1 MGHPTASRKMSVPR
15 SFVAFLLSPPRVW
28 RRLRAWRRIHFTA
41 AGAAFT
47 AGAFAIGLAAVNTGN
62 NLLYLL
68 LGAMLGF
75 IALSGWLS
83 EQAIR
88 GLEIRRVAPRGVTVG
103 RPVRVT
109 YHVTNTKRRFPTLAT
124 YLIERGLLGTAF
136 IMRVTAGASIK
147 VRSENVFV
155 RRGVYPLVNLTVSTS
170 FPFGFFTK
178 ERDVP
183 LPGELVIW
191 PRADLP
197 VSLPTAPGS
206 GSLPHFSEGSGGV
219 LGARGEY
226 RGLRDYRSGD
236 DPRDIHWRTTARTG
250 EPIIREYDQDASETV
265 WICLDSRDEP
275 GDRAE
280 AAIETAASLAA
291 RAYHTGRRFALV
303 TCAGHLKP
311 GTGSAQMEGVLDA
324 LARLEFKPSGPRLD
338 PPVDPDQCILIS
350 LSGAGRSLYGAAVGP
365 GHWDDVDGV
374 QEERLAG

>member
-1 MGHPTASRKMSVPR
+1 MV
-15 SFVAFLLSPPRVW
+15 VAPQRAW
-28 RRLRAWRRIHFTA
+28 RRLRAWRRIRFTA
-41 AGAAFT
+41 AGAVFT

-68 LGAMLGF
+68 LGAMLGV

-88 GLEIRRVAPRGVTVG
+88 GLEIRRLAPRGVTVG

-109 YHVTNTKRRFPTLAT
+109 YHVINTKRWLPTLAT
-124 YLIERGLLGTAF
+124 YLIEGGLLGTAF
-136 IMRVTAGASIK
+136 IMRLVAGGSVT

-155 RRGVYPLVNLTVSTS
+155 RRGVYPLVHLTVSTS
-170 FPFGFFTK
+170 FPFGLFTK

-191 PRADLP
+191 PRTDRP

-226 RGLRDYRSGD
+226 RGLRDYRPGD

-250 EPIIREYDQDASETV
+250 KPVIREYDQDASETV

-275 GDRAE
+275 GDPAE

-291 RAYHTGRRFALV
+291 RAYHAGRRFALA
-303 TCAGHLKP
+303 TCAGHLEP
-311 GTGSAQMEGVLDA
+311 GTGSAQMERVLDA

-350 LSGAGRSLYGAAVGP
+350 LSGAGRSLYGAVVGP
-365 GHWDDVDGV
+365 GTWDDADSAREREV
-374 QEERLAG
+374 ERLAG